1 MGRLATSLGKFSAMP
16 PSFMAALD
24 IPYGGVLLALPA
36 LLACGLLSKVEEHF
50 KLPAGYY
57 SLQSIFLLLAF
68 MALARIKT
76 VEDLKYCAPGEW
88 GKLIGL
94 DRIPEVRTLR
104 DKLIT
109 LTQEGSP
116 EKWGAF
122 LCREWMNNNTEA
134 CGVFYIDGHV
144 RVYHGNQTKLP
155 RHYVTREKLCLRAT
169 VDYWVNALGGE
180 PFFFVN
186 KAVDPGLIQVLEHEI
201 VPRLEKDAPRL
212 MDKAA
217 LEQDLLLHQYTLIFD
232 REGYSP
238 DLLKRL
244 KEKRIACITYHK
256 HPKEEWPLTEFST
269 QVLEGVAGNQ
279 VAVQLAERGTL
290 LSNKLWCRE
299 IRRLNNNGHQTS
311 IITTD
316 YRSDFKIIG
325 SKIASR
331 WCQENFFKYM
341 RQHYNLDRL
350 VDYSLDEIPDTTM
363 VINPAYRT
371 ADGLVR
377 KLVAKHSRA
386 LAEFASLHLD
396 ESIEPENVA
405 TYELKKSKSLEA
417 IQGLEEEIIKEKQAR
432 KEIKKHIPIKQL
444 PEEERFKRL
453 SQPRK
458 HFLDTIKMIAYRAET
473 AMANILQQT
482 KIKPD
487 ERRGFLRS
495 IYQLEADLIPNYDEN
510 TLIINLHHLA
520 SHAYDKALQILCDE
534 FNQTNTIFPGSS
546 FKIIYKLGSF
556 ENHRDPVL

>member
-1 MGRLATSLGKFSAMP
+1 M
-16 PSFMAALD
+16 
-24 IPYGGVLLALPA
+24 
-36 LLACGLLSKVEEHF
+36 
-50 KLPAGYY
+50 
-57 SLQSIFLLLAF
+57 
-68 MALARIKT
+68 
-76 VEDLKYCAPGEW
+76 
-88 GKLIGL
+88 
-94 DRIPEVRTLR
+94 
-104 DKLIT
+104 
-109 LTQEGSP
+109 
-116 EKWGAF
+116 
-122 LCREWMNNNTEA
+122 
-134 CGVFYIDGHV
+134 FYIDGHV

-180 PFFFVN
+180 SFFFVN
-186 KAVDPGLIQVLEHEI
+186 KAVDPGLIQVLEQEI
-201 VPRLEKDAPRL
+201 VPRLEQDMPSL
-212 MDKAA
+212 EDKASLA
-217 LEQDLLLHQYTLIFD
+217 KDPLLHKYTLIFD

-244 KEKRIACITYHK
+244 KEQRIACITYHK
-256 HPKEEWPLTEFST
+256 HPKEDWPITEFST

-279 VAVQLAERGTL
+279 VMVQLAERGTL

-299 IRRLNNNGHQTS
+299 IRRLSDKGHQTS

-316 YRSDFKIIG
+316 YRSDFAVIG

-363 VINPAYRT
+363 VVNPTYRA

-377 KLVAKHSRA
+377 KLVTRHSRA
-386 LAEFASLHLD
+386 LAEFASVHLD
-396 ESIEPENVA
+396 DSIEPESVA

-417 IQGLEEEIIKEKQAR
+417 IQGLEKEIIQAKQAR
-432 KEIKKHIPIKQL
+432 KNTKKHIPINQL

-473 AMANILQQT
+473 AMTNVLQQT

-487 ERRGFLRS
+487 ERRGFLRA
-495 IYQLEADLIPNYDEN
+495 IYQLEADLVPDYDEK
-510 TLIINLHHLA
+510 TLTINLHHLA
-520 SHAYDKALQILCDE
+520 NHAFDRALQVLCDE
-534 FNQTNTIFPGSS
+534 LNETNTTFPGSS
-546 FKIIYKLGSF
+546 LRIIYKLGSF